1 MLVRPMTY
9 EELGF
14 AAECARAE
22 GWRGETEQVF
32 RTFFELD
39 PDGCSIAEVDGSP
52 VGVCVAVSY
61 GRCGFLGELI
71 VLEEFRG
78 RGFGRKL
85 MEHSIRF
92 LGKSGCTSIC
102 LDGDEPATA
111 LYEKLGFEHFCK
123 SLRFVGAIEGRESS
137 RLRAMVPADLQEI
150 AAIDLEAFGADRLRY
165 LIRRFELF
173 PQLCKTMVLGNRVAG
188 YIMGQP
194 GIGVISVGPWVV
206 TALAESS
213 VDLLESIALEAG
225 DSRLRIGVLE
235 SNVDAVKQLRSMSN
249 LEETMPSFRMI
260 YGQTT
265 QVGISSQLY
274 AIGSAAKG

>member
-1 MLVRPMTY
+1 MTY

-14 AAECARAE
+14 AAECARTE

-39 PDGCSIAEVDGSP
+39 PEGCSIGEVDGSP
-52 VGVCVAVSY
+52 IGVCIAVSY
-61 GRCGFLGELI
+61 GVCGFLGELI

-85 MEHSIRF
+85 MEHSIRY
-92 LGKSGCTSIC
+92 LRNSGCTSIC

-123 SLRFVGAIEGRESS
+123 SLRFVGAIQGRESS
-137 RLRAMVPADLQEI
+137 RVRAMTHTDLQEV
-150 AAIDLEAFGADRLRY
+150 AAIDIEAFGADRTRY
-165 LIRRFELF
+165 LVRRFELF
-173 PQLCKTMVLGNRVAG
+173 PQLCKSMVLGNSVAG

-194 GIGVISVGPWVV
+194 GLGVISVGPWVV
-206 TALAESS
+206 TTSAKSPVE
-213 VDLLESIALEAG
+213 LLESIALEVG
-225 DSRLRIGVLE
+225 DRQLRIGVLE
-235 SNVDAVKQLRSMSN
+235 SNANAVKRLRSISN
-249 LEETMPSFRMI
+249 LEETTPSFRMI
-260 YGQTT
+260 FGQKTG
-265 QVGISSQLY
+265 VGKSSQLY